1 MLLGW
6 ALLLT
11 ACGSDKIAMNE
22 VQREDAERQ
31 ALIEAMKHHPALAN
45 GGNAEATGSPINVST
60 TVPPK
65 VRPAT
70 SITSIPRLRRSA
82 ERSNCMAAKASL
94 TLSS

>member
-31 ALIEAMKHHPALAN
+31 ALIEAMKQHPALAN
-45 GGNAEATGSPINVST
+45 GGSAEAMGDPINVST

-65 VRPAT
+65 SGGGEEHHEHPAT
-70 SITSIPRLRRSA
+70 PPQR
-82 ERSNCMAAKASL
+82 
-94 TLSS
+94 

>member
-65 VRPAT
+65 GAAGDEHHEHPAT
-70 SITSIPRLRRSA
+70 SPQR
-82 ERSNCMAAKASL
+82 
-94 TLSS
+94 